1 VARNVYSTQFIRS
14 NPGSDF
20 EYTCP
25 EGFVALISTIDVYIG
40 IVTDGGNFTAIAGSL
55 DTVFWSQGYS
65 VPGEQYSAWRGKCVL
80 TPGES
85 LSVYAGDDFACSVA
99 GDLLTLP

>member
-1 VARNVYSTQFIRS
+1 MARNVYSTEFIR
-14 NPGSDF
+14 NNAGS
-20 EYTCP
+20 EYVYACP

-40 IVTDGGNFTAIAGSL
+40 IVTDGGNFTAAAGSL
-55 DTVFWSQGYS
+55 VTVFWSQGYS

-80 TPGES
+80 QPGES
-85 LSVYAGDDFACSVA
+85 LYVSGDGEFACSVA